1 MNTIQLEKKVKH
13 WLDTVK
19 KAGINTLD
27 VKTIAEIRKK
37 DNSLLFALLDTKMV
51 SPEGTRLP
59 NIVFIRGHACVI
71 VPRIRNRKTN
81 EELFLIVKQRRIGN
95 GDLTIEFPAGML
107 DDTTEDPL
115 GVVIRELE
123 EETGLKI
130 SANEVFELHEG
141 PLYSSPGA
149 SDEAIYFFGCIKD
162 VDEEQFNEFKG
173 KQCGNSN
180 EHEFI
185 TVELAKQEDV
195 LAHCS
200 SIQVMVGLYLFNRY
214 TDQLRNTL

>member
-51 SPEGTRLP
+51 SPEGTHLP

-71 VPRIRNRKTN
+71 VPRIRNRKTS

-107 DDTTEDPL
+107 DDSTEDPL
-115 GVVIRELE
+115 GVAIRELE
-123 EETGLKI
+123 EETSLKI
-130 SANEVFELHEG
+130 NTTDVFELHKG

-149 SDEAIYFFGCIKD
+149 SDEAIYFYGCITD
-162 VDEEQFNEFKG
+162 VDDEQFNEFKG

-185 TVELAKQEDV
+185 TVELAKEEDI
-195 LAHCS
+195 LAQCS
-200 SIQVMVGLYLFNRY
+200 SIQVMVGLYLFNKY
-214 TDQLRNTL
+214 TKST